1 MREIIPQINED
12 NKNVGVFF
20 GGEDRDTKESLASLK
35 VTFAYAFAGVFLIII
50 FLFGSMLQTMVVL
63 SIVFPLGFVSA
74 IAAFALHGMP
84 ITFLGMMGIV
94 ALGGVIVNNAIVFI
108 DAINQYRGKGMSKLE
123 SIVLAGKTRIRPIF
137 LTTVTTVSGIL
148 PVAYGIGGIDQFV
161 VPLALALGWG
171 LVVGGVLTS
180 FVIPAAIA
188 IVDDIEKSFQRL
200 KVDPYKA
207 NQVDSAKI
215 SPPAS

>member
-1 MREIIPQINED
+1 
-12 NKNVGVFF
+12 
-20 GGEDRDTKESLASLK
+20 
-35 VTFAYAFAGVFLIII
+35 
-50 FLFGSMLQTMVVL
+50 MVVL

-171 LVVGGVLTS
+171 LVVGGILTS